1 MPVSDHLLSYFLGD
15 PNGGGGNGTP
25 NSMQF
30 QDFPSVPHASSSGD
44 MNPPL
49 GMNASYGPGS
59 SRTSSNSTLT
69 EAAEV
74 CQPRTP
80 AMQFYHPG
88 SSSSSKAHSSSHHH
102 QQQQPPPTSY
112 ARQTAEN
119 IASMQ
124 QQQQQ
129 QQQTQGADRQI
140 VPSGSSSSLSS
151 MAANLVSGGSVLH
164 HNHGGNNNSTA
175 TNASNRKD
183 AHMHGTGDSPPG
195 RGEDSP
201 ISPAA
206 MIGLGNEQLM
216 LPPPS
221 RKNSRPSQIPPSNG
235 KTSAPQN
242 AQLPPI
248 AYPQQPHNKEGH
260 LEWLQQLNAR
270 AKAAATQNPNQPQQQ
285 QSGLPPIAGIPG
297 MHPQATGNM
306 AQPMSVSGASNTV
319 YHAGSFPNAAAAAA
333 AVAQNPMLYQAAL
346 NHKFHMA
353 AQSQGETEE
362 KRARRL
368 ERNRESARKSRRRKK
383 ERLATLSA
391 QVDRLH
397 TLIEDER
404 RLQVNAMCS
413 TIKQVR
419 REEMDKLQS
428 DFDNFSD
435 QATSEAGHQRLA
447 ALIHSTSGGSRIAQ
461 ATVEFQYNTL
471 KQTLLPRYQKFL
483 LWLTLHEEKFFTAGK
498 DDYTQ
503 KDGKQVLRVS
513 SGRVSSKQIGDE
525 LMNGWK
531 TEKPGGKKKS
541 KADTPDIGERSNP
554 TSRSLDAPRMWPLL
568 CFELSISVDQ
578 EERMLQA
585 SKRYVFFAT
594 RIVTSLF
601 ESL

>member
-1 MPVSDHLLSYFLGD
+1 MSYFLGD

-25 NSMQF
+25 NSVQF

-49 GMNASYGPGS
+49 GTNASYGPGS

-74 CQPRTP
+74 SQPRTP

-88 SSSSSKAHSSSHHH
+88 SSSSFKSHASSHHH
-102 QQQQPPPTSY
+102 QQQQQQQHQPQPTSY

-129 QQQTQGADRQI
+129 QQQASGQI
-140 VPSGSSSSLSS
+140 APSGSSSSLSS
-151 MAANLVSGGSVLH
+151 MAANLVSGGPVLH
-164 HNHGGNNNSTA
+164 HNHGGNSSISNTTNS
-175 TNASNRKD
+175 RKD
-183 AHMHGTGDSPPG
+183 VHMHGTGDSPPNH
-195 RGEDSP
+195 GEDSP

-206 MIGLGNEQLM
+206 MIGLGHEQLM

-221 RKNSRPSQIPPSNG
+221 RKNGRSSQQIPPSSNG

-242 AQLPPI
+242 APLPPI

-270 AKAAATQNPNQPQQQ
+270 AKAAANPNPNQPQQQ
-285 QSGLPPIAGIPG
+285 QQPGLPPIAGLPG
-297 MHPQATGNM
+297 MHPQATGNV
-306 AQPMSVSGASNTV
+306 AQSMSVSGAPATV
-319 YHAGSFPNAAAAAA
+319 YHAGTFPNVAAAAA

-413 TIKQVR
+413 TLKQVR
-419 REEMDKLQS
+419 QEEMDKLQT

-435 QATSEAGHQRLA
+435 QATSEAGQERLA

-531 TEKPGGKKKS
+531 TEKPAGKKKS
-541 KADTPDIGERSNP
+541 KADTPDIGELSNP

-585 SKRYVFFAT
+585 SKRYVYFCN
-594 RIVTSLF
+594 
-601 ESL
+601 